1 MHLIY
6 LNQSYKLLRYNFI
19 WEGGYFMHKLLLLI
33 LFECIIFLSCSSKD
47 GLDSGIPKVSVIVN
61 GTFDDKS
68 FNESALNGIKKV
80 KEEFKIELVLK
91 ESSTNSYLSDLEG
104 LKDAGSNLIWLIG
117 YRFSDVAKAVSLQNS
132 EIKYAIIDPVYS
144 EEPIPAN
151 LVGMT
156 FRAQEGAFLTGYIAA
171 KVSKTGKIGF
181 LGGIEGKI
189 VDAFRYGYEAGAK
202 YANKDIKISA
212 HYIGSFDDV
221 EAGRSVATKMY
232 SDGIDI
238 IHHAA
243 GLGGI
248 GAIEVAKELGSGHY
262 IIGVDED
269 QSYLAPNNVIT
280 SATKDVGR
288 SLNIF
293 TSNYLK
299 TNTFEGG
306 RLINYGL
313 KEGVVGFVKNP
324 KMIPFELEKEID
336 NLSSKI
342 INQEIIVPYN
352 KESYEKFLKE

>member
-1 MHLIY
+1 M
-6 LNQSYKLLRYNFI
+6 N
-19 WEGGYFMHKLLLLI
+19 KLLLLI
-33 LFECIIFLSCSSKD
+33 LFDTIIFLSCSGKGS
-47 GLDSGIPKVSVIVN
+47 LESEIPKVSLIID

-91 ESSTNSYLSDLEG
+91 ESSSNSYLSDLEG
-104 LKDAGSNLIWLIG
+104 LKDAGSDLIWLIG
-117 YRFSDVAKAVSLQNS
+117 YRFSDVAKAASLQNS
-132 EIKYAIIDPVYS
+132 DMKYAIVDPVYS
-144 EEPIPAN
+144 SDTIPAN

-156 FRAQEGAFLTGYIAA
+156 FRAQEGAFLTGYIAS
-171 KVSKTGKIGF
+171 KLSKTGKIGF
-181 LGGIEGKI
+181 LGGIESEI

-212 HYIGSFDDV
+212 QYIGSFADI
-221 EAGRSVATKMY
+221 EAGRSVATRMY
-232 SDGIDI
+232 SDEIDI

-280 SATKDVGR
+280 STTKDVGR

-306 RLINYGL
+306 KLINYGL
-313 KEGVVGFVKNP
+313 KEGVVGFVRNP

-336 NLSSKI
+336 SLSNKI
-342 INQEIIVPYN
+342 INKEIIVPSN
-352 KESYEKFLKE
+352 KESYEKFLKEFI

>member
-1 MHLIY
+1 M
-6 LNQSYKLLRYNFI
+6 S
-19 WEGGYFMHKLLLLI
+19 KLLLLI
-33 LFECIIFLSCSSKD
+33 LFESIIFLSCSGKGS
-47 GLDSGIPKVSVIVN
+47 LESGISKVSLIIDGN
-61 GTFDDKS
+61 FDDKS
-68 FNESALNGIKKV
+68 FNESALNGAKKV
-80 KEEFKIELVLK
+80 KEEFNIDLLLK
-91 ESSTNSYLSDLEG
+91 ESSINSYLSDLEG

-117 YRFSDVAKAVSLQNS
+117 YRFSDVAKVVSLQNS
-132 EIKYAIIDPVYS
+132 EVKYAIIDPVYS
-144 EEPIPAN
+144 NEPIPSN

-156 FRAQEGAFLTGYIAA
+156 FRSQEGAFLTGYIAS

-181 LGGIEGKI
+181 LGGIEGEI

-202 YANKDIKISA
+202 YANKDIKIFA
-212 HYIGSFDDV
+212 QYIGSFVDI
-221 EAGRSVATKMY
+221 EAGRSIATKMY
-232 SDGIDI
+232 SDEIDI

-243 GLGGI
+243 GLGGL
-248 GAIEVAKELGSGHY
+248 GAIEIAKELGSGHY

-306 RLINYGL
+306 KLINYGL
-313 KEGVVGFVKNP
+313 KEGVVGFVRNP

-336 NLSSKI
+336 ILSSKI
-342 INQEIIVPYN
+342 INKEIIVPYN
-352 KESYEKFLKE
+352 KESYEKFLEEFI

>member
-1 MHLIY
+1 M
-6 LNQSYKLLRYNFI
+6 N
-19 WEGGYFMHKLLLLI
+19 KLLLLI
-33 LFECIIFLSCSSKD
+33 LFQGVIFLSCSGKS
-47 GLDSGIPKVSVIVN
+47 GLESGIPKVSLVID

-68 FNESALNGIKKV
+68 FNESALNGVKKL
-80 KEEFKIELVLK
+80 KEEFEIELVLK

-117 YRFSDVAKAVSLQNS
+117 YKFSDVAKAVSLQNS
-132 EIKYAIIDPVYS
+132 EMKYAIIDPVYS
-144 EEPIPAN
+144 NEPIPLN

-171 KVSKTGKIGF
+171 KVSKAGKIGF
-181 LGGIEGKI
+181 LGGIEGDI

-202 YANKDIKISA
+202 YANKDIKIFSQ
-212 HYIGSFDDV
+212 YIGSFSDL

-280 SATKDVGR
+280 STTKDVGR
-288 SLNIF
+288 SLNLF

-306 RLINYGL
+306 KLINYGL
-313 KEGVVGFVKNP
+313 KEGVVGFVRNP
-324 KMIPFELEKEID
+324 KMIPFEVEKEID
-336 NLSSKI
+336 SLSSKI
-342 INQEIIVPYN
+342 INKEVIVPYN
-352 KESYEKFLKE
+352 KESYEKFLKEFI

>member
-1 MHLIY
+1 M
-6 LNQSYKLLRYNFI
+6 N
-19 WEGGYFMHKLLLLI
+19 KLLLLI
-33 LFECIIFLSCSSKD
+33 LFDSIIFLSCSGKGS
-47 GLDSGIPKVSVIVN
+47 LESEIPKVSLIID

-68 FNESALNGIKKV
+68 FNESALNGVKKV

-91 ESSTNSYLSDLEG
+91 ESSSNSYLSDLEG
-104 LKDAGSNLIWLIG
+104 LKDAGSDLIWLIG
-117 YRFSDVAKAVSLQNS
+117 YRFSDVAKAASLQNS
-132 EIKYAIIDPVYS
+132 DMKYAIVDPVYS
-144 EEPIPAN
+144 NDPIPAN

-156 FRAQEGAFLTGYIAA
+156 FRAQEGAFLTGYIAS
-171 KVSKTGKIGF
+171 KLSKTGKIGF
-181 LGGIEGKI
+181 LGGIESEI

-212 HYIGSFDDV
+212 QYIGSFADI
-221 EAGRSVATKMY
+221 EAGRSVATRMY
-232 SDGIDI
+232 SDEIDI

-280 SATKDVGR
+280 STTKDVGR

-306 RLINYGL
+306 KLINYGL
-313 KEGVVGFVKNP
+313 KEGVVGFVRNP

-336 NLSSKI
+336 SLSNKI
-342 INQEIIVPYN
+342 INKEIIVPSN
-352 KESYEKFLKE
+352 KESYEKFLKEFI

>member
-1 MHLIY
+1 M
-6 LNQSYKLLRYNFI
+6 N
-19 WEGGYFMHKLLLLI
+19 KLLLLI
-33 LFECIIFLSCSSKD
+33 LFEGIIFLSCSGKGD
-47 GLDSGIPKVSVIVN
+47 LESGNSKVSLIID

-68 FNESALNGIKKV
+68 FNESALNGAKKV

-91 ESSTNSYLSDLEG
+91 ESSANSYLSDLEG
-104 LKDAGSNLIWLIG
+104 LKDAGSDLIWLIG

-132 EIKYAIIDPVYS
+132 DMKYAIIDPVYS
-144 EEPIPAN
+144 TNDPIPAN

-181 LGGIEGKI
+181 LGGIEGEI
-189 VDAFRYGYEAGAK
+189 VNAFRYGYEAGAR
-202 YANKDIKISA
+202 YANKDIKISTQ
-212 HYIGSFDDV
+212 YIGSFVDI
-221 EAGRSVATKMY
+221 EAGRSIATKMY
-232 SDGIDI
+232 SDEIDI

-280 SATKDVGR
+280 STTKDVGR

-306 RLINYGL
+306 KLINYGL
-313 KEGVVGFVKNP
+313 KEGVVGFVRNP

-336 NLSSKI
+336 SLSSKI
-342 INQEIIVPYN
+342 INKEIIVPHD
-352 KESYEKFLKE
+352 KESYDKFLKEFI

>member
-1 MHLIY
+1 M
-6 LNQSYKLLRYNFI
+6 N
-19 WEGGYFMHKLLLLI
+19 KLLLLI
-33 LFECIIFLSCSSKD
+33 LFEGVIFLSCSGKS
-47 GLDSGIPKVSVIVN
+47 GLESGIPKVSLVID

-68 FNESALNGIKKV
+68 FNESALNGVKKL
-80 KEEFKIELVLK
+80 KEEFEIELVLK

-117 YRFSDVAKAVSLQNS
+117 YKFSDVAKAVSLQNS
-132 EIKYAIIDPVYS
+132 EMKYAIIDPVYS
-144 EEPIPAN
+144 NEPIPLN

-181 LGGIEGKI
+181 LGGIEGDI

-202 YANKDIKISA
+202 YANKDIKIFSQ
-212 HYIGSFDDV
+212 YIGSFSDL

-280 SATKDVGR
+280 STTKDVGR
-288 SLNIF
+288 SLNLF

-306 RLINYGL
+306 KLINYGL
-313 KEGVVGFVKNP
+313 KEGVVGFVRNP
-324 KMIPFELEKEID
+324 KMIPFEVEKEID
-336 NLSSKI
+336 SLSSKI
-342 INQEIIVPYN
+342 INKEVIVPYN
-352 KESYEKFLKE
+352 KESYEKFLKEFI

>member
-1 MHLIY
+1 MNKI
-6 LNQSYKLLRYNFI
+6 
-19 WEGGYFMHKLLLLI
+19 LLLI
-33 LFECIIFLSCSSKD
+33 LFEGVIFLSCSGKS
-47 GLDSGIPKVSVIVN
+47 GLESGIPKVSLVID

-68 FNESALNGIKKV
+68 FNESALNGVKKL
-80 KEEFKIELVLK
+80 KEEFEIELVLK

-117 YRFSDVAKAVSLQNS
+117 YKFSDVAKAVSLQNS
-132 EIKYAIIDPVYS
+132 EMKYAIIDPVYS
-144 EEPIPAN
+144 NEPIPAN

-181 LGGIEGKI
+181 LGGIEGDI

-202 YANKDIKISA
+202 YANKDIKIFSQ
-212 HYIGSFDDV
+212 YIGSFSDL

-248 GAIEVAKELGSGHY
+248 GAIEVPKELGSGHY

-280 SATKDVGR
+280 STTKDVGR
-288 SLNIF
+288 SLNLF

-306 RLINYGL
+306 KLINYGL
-313 KEGVVGFVKNP
+313 KEGVVGFVRNP
-324 KMIPFELEKEID
+324 KMIPFEVEKEID
-336 NLSSKI
+336 SLSSKI
-342 INQEIIVPYN
+342 INKEVIVPYN
-352 KESYEKFLKE
+352 KESYEKFLKEFI

>member
-1 MHLIY
+1 M
-6 LNQSYKLLRYNFI
+6 N
-19 WEGGYFMHKLLLLI
+19 KLLLLI
-33 LFECIIFLSCSSKD
+33 LFEGVIFLSCSGKS
-47 GLDSGIPKVSVIVN
+47 GLESGIPKVSLVID

-68 FNESALNGIKKV
+68 FNESALNGVKKL

-117 YRFSDVAKAVSLQNS
+117 YKFSDVAKAVSLQNS
-132 EIKYAIIDPVYS
+132 EMKYAIIDPVYS
-144 EEPIPAN
+144 NEPIPSN

-181 LGGIEGKI
+181 LGGIEGDI

-202 YANKDIKISA
+202 YANKDIKIFSQ
-212 HYIGSFDDV
+212 YIGSFSDI

-280 SATKDVGR
+280 STTKDVGR
-288 SLNIF
+288 SLNLF

-306 RLINYGL
+306 KLINYGL
-313 KEGVVGFVKNP
+313 KEGVVGFVRNP
-324 KMIPFELEKEID
+324 KMIPFEVEKEID
-336 NLSSKI
+336 SLSSKI
-342 INQEIIVPYN
+342 INKEVIVPYN
-352 KESYEKFLKE
+352 KESYEKFLKEFI

>member
-1 MHLIY
+1 M
-6 LNQSYKLLRYNFI
+6 S
-19 WEGGYFMHKLLLLI
+19 KLLLLI
-33 LFECIIFLSCSSKD
+33 LFEGIIFLSCSGKD
-47 GLDSGIPKVSVIVN
+47 GIENRIPKVSLIVN

-68 FNESALNGIKKV
+68 FNESALNGVKKI
-80 KEEFKIELVLK
+80 KEEFEIELVLK

-132 EIKYAIIDPVYS
+132 EMKYAIIDPVYS
-144 EEPIPAN
+144 NEPIPAN

-181 LGGIEGKI
+181 LGGIEGDI

-202 YANKDIKISA
+202 YANKDIKIFSQ
-212 HYIGSFDDV
+212 YIGSFSDL

-288 SLNIF
+288 SLNLF

-306 RLINYGL
+306 KLINYGL
-313 KEGVVGFVKNP
+313 KEGVVGFVRNP
-324 KMIPFELEKEID
+324 KMIPFEVEKEID
-336 NLSSKI
+336 SLSSKI
-342 INQEIIVPYN
+342 INKEVIVPYN
-352 KESYEKFLKE
+352 KESYEKFLKEFI

>member
-1 MHLIY
+1 M
-6 LNQSYKLLRYNFI
+6 N
-19 WEGGYFMHKLLLLI
+19 KLLLLI
-33 LFECIIFLSCSSKD
+33 LFEGVIFLSCSGKS
-47 GLDSGIPKVSVIVN
+47 GLESGIPKVSLVID

-68 FNESALNGIKKV
+68 FNESALNGVKKL
-80 KEEFKIELVLK
+80 KEEFEIELVLK

-117 YRFSDVAKAVSLQNS
+117 YKFSDVAKAVSLQNS
-132 EIKYAIIDPVYS
+132 EMKYAIIDPVYS
-144 EEPIPAN
+144 NEPIPAN

-181 LGGIEGKI
+181 LGGIEGDI

-202 YANKDIKISA
+202 YANKDIKIFSQ
-212 HYIGSFDDV
+212 YIGSFSDL

-280 SATKDVGR
+280 STTKDVGR
-288 SLNIF
+288 SLNLF

-306 RLINYGL
+306 KLINYGL
-313 KEGVVGFVKNP
+313 KEGVVGFVRNP
-324 KMIPFELEKEID
+324 KMIPFEVEKEID
-336 NLSSKI
+336 SLSSKI
-342 INQEIIVPYN
+342 INKEVIVPYN
-352 KESYEKFLKE
+352 KESYEKFLEEFI

>member
-6 LNQSYKLLRYNFI
+6 LNQSYKLLRCNFI

-47 GLDSGIPKVSVIVN
+47 NLDSGIPKVSVIVN

-144 EEPIPAN
+144 DEPIPAN

-221 EAGRSVATKMY
+221 EVGRSVATKMY

-248 GAIEVAKELGSGHY
+248 GAIEVAKELGSGYY

-280 SATKDVGR
+280 SSTKDVGR
-288 SLNIF
+288 ALNIF

-313 KEGVVGFVKNP
+313 KEGVVGFVRNP
-324 KMIPFELEKEID
+324 KIIPFELEKEID
-336 NLSSKI
+336 NISSKI
-342 INQEIIVPYN
+342 INQEIVVPYN

>member
-1 MHLIY
+1 M
-6 LNQSYKLLRYNFI
+6 N
-19 WEGGYFMHKLLLLI
+19 KLLLLI
-33 LFECIIFLSCSSKD
+33 LFESVIFLACSGKGS
-47 GLDSGIPKVSVIVN
+47 LESGIPKLSLMID

-80 KEEFKIELVLK
+80 KEEFKIELILK
-91 ESSTNSYLSDLEG
+91 ESSANSYLSDLEG
-104 LKDAGSNLIWLIG
+104 LKDASSDLIWLIG
-117 YRFSDVAKAVSLQNS
+117 YRFSDVAKAVSLQNP
-132 EIKYAIIDPVYS
+132 EVKYAIIDPVYS
-144 EEPIPAN
+144 NEPIPSN

-181 LGGIEGKI
+181 LGGIEGEI

-202 YANKDIKISA
+202 YANKDINIFSQ
-212 HYIGSFDDV
+212 YIGSFVDI

-232 SDGIDI
+232 SDGIDV

-269 QSYLAPNNVIT
+269 QSYLAPDNIIT
-280 SATKDVGR
+280 STTKDVGR

-306 RLINYGL
+306 KLINYGL
-313 KEGVVGFVKNP
+313 KEGVVGFVRNP

-342 INQEIIVPYN
+342 INKEVVVPYN
-352 KESYEKFLKE
+352 KESYIKFLKEFI

>member
-1 MHLIY
+1 M
-6 LNQSYKLLRYNFI
+6 N
-19 WEGGYFMHKLLLLI
+19 KLLLLI
-33 LFECIIFLSCSSKD
+33 LFEGVIFLSCSGKS
-47 GLDSGIPKVSVIVN
+47 GLESGIPKVSLVID

-68 FNESALNGIKKV
+68 FNESALNGVKKL
-80 KEEFKIELVLK
+80 KEEFEIELVLK

-117 YRFSDVAKAVSLQNS
+117 YKFSDVAKAVSLQNS
-132 EIKYAIIDPVYS
+132 EMKYAIIDPVYS
-144 EEPIPAN
+144 NEPIPSN

-181 LGGIEGKI
+181 LGGIEGDI

-202 YANKDIKISA
+202 YANKDIKIFSQ
-212 HYIGSFDDV
+212 YIGSFSDL

-280 SATKDVGR
+280 STTKDVGR
-288 SLNIF
+288 SLNLF

-306 RLINYGL
+306 KLINYGL
-313 KEGVVGFVKNP
+313 KEGVVGFVRNP
-324 KMIPFELEKEID
+324 KMIPFEVEKEID
-336 NLSSKI
+336 SLSSKI
-342 INQEIIVPYN
+342 INKEVIVPYN
-352 KESYEKFLKE
+352 KESYEKFLKEFI

>member
-1 MHLIY
+1 M
-6 LNQSYKLLRYNFI
+6 NR
-19 WEGGYFMHKLLLLI
+19 LLLLI
-33 LFECIIFLSCSSKD
+33 LFECIIFLSCSGKG
-47 GLDSGIPKVSVIVN
+47 GLESGIPKISLIID

-80 KEEFKIELVLK
+80 KEEFEIDLVLK
-91 ESSTNSYLSDLEG
+91 ESSINSYLSDLEG
-104 LKDAGSNLIWLIG
+104 LKDSGSNLIWLIG
-117 YRFSDVAKAVSLQNS
+117 YRFSDVAKAASLQNP
-132 EIKYAIIDPVYS
+132 EVKYVIIDPVYS
-144 EEPIPAN
+144 SEPISSN
-151 LVGMT
+151 LVGLT

-181 LGGIEGKI
+181 LGGMEGEI

-202 YANKDIKISA
+202 YANKDIKTSVQ
-212 HYIGSFDDV
+212 YIGSFVDI
-221 EAGRSVATKMY
+221 EAGRSIATKMY
-232 SDGIDI
+232 SDEIDI

-248 GAIEVAKELGSGHY
+248 GAIEVAKELGDGHY

-269 QSYLAPNNVIT
+269 QSYLAPNNVVT
-280 SATKDVGR
+280 STTKDVGR
-288 SLNIF
+288 ALNLF

-306 RLINYGL
+306 KLINYGL
-313 KEGVVGFVKNP
+313 KEGIVGFVRNP

-342 INQEIIVPYN
+342 INKEVIVPYN
-352 KESYEKFLKE
+352 KESYENFVKEFI

>member
-1 MHLIY
+1 M
-6 LNQSYKLLRYNFI
+6 S
-19 WEGGYFMHKLLLLI
+19 KLLLLI
-33 LFECIIFLSCSSKD
+33 LFEGIIFLSCSGKD
-47 GLDSGIPKVSVIVN
+47 GIENRIPKVSLIVD

-68 FNESALNGIKKV
+68 FNESALNGVKKI
-80 KEEFKIELVLK
+80 KEEFEIELVLK

-132 EIKYAIIDPVYS
+132 EMKYAIIDPVYS
-144 EEPIPAN
+144 NEPIPAN

-181 LGGIEGKI
+181 LGGIEGDI

-202 YANKDIKISA
+202 YANKDIKIFSQ
-212 HYIGSFDDV
+212 YIGSFSDI

-243 GLGGI
+243 SLAGI
-248 GAIEVAKELGSGHY
+248 GAIEVAKEFGSGHY

-280 SATKDVGR
+280 STTKDVGR
-288 SLNIF
+288 SLYLF

-299 TNTFEGG
+299 TNTFKGG
-306 RLINYGL
+306 KSINYGL
-313 KEGVVGFVKNP
+313 KEGVVGFVRNP
-324 KMIPFELEKEID
+324 NMIPFEVEKEID
-336 NLSSKI
+336 SLSSKI
-342 INQEIIVPYN
+342 INKEVIVPYN
-352 KESYEKFLKE
+352 KESYEKFLEEFI

>member
-1 MHLIY
+1 M
-6 LNQSYKLLRYNFI
+6 N
-19 WEGGYFMHKLLLLI
+19 KLLLLI
-33 LFECIIFLSCSSKD
+33 LFEGVIFLSCSGKS
-47 GLDSGIPKVSVIVN
+47 GLESGIPKVSLVID

-68 FNESALNGIKKV
+68 FNESALNGVKKL
-80 KEEFKIELVLK
+80 KEEFEIELVLK

-117 YRFSDVAKAVSLQNS
+117 YKFSDVAKAVSLQNS
-132 EIKYAIIDPVYS
+132 EMKYAIIDPVYS
-144 EEPIPAN
+144 NEPIPSN

-181 LGGIEGKI
+181 LGGIEGDI

-202 YANKDIKISA
+202 YANKDIKIFSQ
-212 HYIGSFDDV
+212 YIGSFSDL

-243 GLGGI
+243 SLAGI

-280 SATKDVGR
+280 STTKDVGR
-288 SLNIF
+288 SLNLF

-306 RLINYGL
+306 KLINYGL
-313 KEGVVGFVKNP
+313 KEGVVGFVRNP
-324 KMIPFELEKEID
+324 KMIPFEVEKEID
-336 NLSSKI
+336 SLSSKI
-342 INQEIIVPYN
+342 INKEVIVPYN
-352 KESYEKFLKE
+352 KESYEKFLKEFI

>member
-1 MHLIY
+1 M
-6 LNQSYKLLRYNFI
+6 N
-19 WEGGYFMHKLLLLI
+19 KLLLLI
-33 LFECIIFLSCSSKD
+33 LLEGVIFLSCSGKGS
-47 GLDSGIPKVSVIVN
+47 LESGIPKIAVIVG

-80 KEEFKIELVLK
+80 KEEFKIELLLK
-91 ESSTNSYLSDLEG
+91 ESSTSSHLSDLEG
-104 LKDAGSNLIWLIG
+104 LKDAGSNLIWLVG
-117 YRFSDVAKAVSLQNS
+117 YRFSDVAKAVSLQNP
-132 EIKYAIIDPVYS
+132 EVKYAIIDPVYS
-144 EEPIPAN
+144 NEPIPSN

-156 FRAQEGAFLTGYIAA
+156 FRAQEGAFLTGYIAS

-181 LGGIEGKI
+181 LGGIKSEI
-189 VDAFRYGYEAGAK
+189 VDAFKYGYEAGAK
-202 YANKDIKISA
+202 YANKDIKIFTQ
-212 HYIGSFDDV
+212 YIGSFDDL
-221 EAGRSVATKMY
+221 EAGRSIATKMY

-248 GAIEVAKELGSGHY
+248 GAIEVAKELGPGHY

-269 QSYLAPNNVIT
+269 QSYLAPDNVIT
-280 SATKDVGR
+280 SSTKDVGR

-306 RLINYGL
+306 KLINYGL
-313 KEGVVGFVKNP
+313 KEGVIGFVRNP

-336 NLSSKI
+336 ILSSKI
-342 INQEIIVPYN
+342 INKEIIVPYN
-352 KESYEKFLKE
+352 EESYKKFLKEFI

>member
-1 MHLIY
+1 M
-6 LNQSYKLLRYNFI
+6 N
-19 WEGGYFMHKLLLLI
+19 KLLLLI
-33 LFECIIFLSCSSKD
+33 LFEGVIFLSCSGKS
-47 GLDSGIPKVSVIVN
+47 GLESGIPKVSLVID

-68 FNESALNGIKKV
+68 FNESALNGVKKL
-80 KEEFKIELVLK
+80 KEEFEIELVLK

-117 YRFSDVAKAVSLQNS
+117 YKFSDVAKAVSLQNS
-132 EIKYAIIDPVYS
+132 EMKYAIIDPVYS
-144 EEPIPAN
+144 NEPIPSN

-181 LGGIEGKI
+181 LGGIEGDI

-202 YANKDIKISA
+202 YANKDIKIFSQ
-212 HYIGSFDDV
+212 YIGSFSDL

-280 SATKDVGR
+280 SSTKDVGR
-288 SLNIF
+288 SLYLF

-299 TNTFEGG
+299 TNTFDGG
-306 RLINYGL
+306 KLINYGL
-313 KEGVVGFVKNP
+313 KEGVVGFVRNP
-324 KMIPFELEKEID
+324 KMIPFEVEKEID
-336 NLSSKI
+336 SLSSKI
-342 INQEIIVPYN
+342 INKEVIVPYN
-352 KESYEKFLKE
+352 KESYEKFLKEFI

>member
-1 MHLIY
+1 M
-6 LNQSYKLLRYNFI
+6 S
-19 WEGGYFMHKLLLLI
+19 KLLLLI
-33 LFECIIFLSCSSKD
+33 FFESIIFLSCSGKGS
-47 GLDSGIPKVSVIVN
+47 LESGISKVSLIIDGN
-61 GTFDDKS
+61 FDDKS
-68 FNESALNGIKKV
+68 FNESALNGAKKV
-80 KEEFKIELVLK
+80 KEEFNIDLLLK
-91 ESSTNSYLSDLEG
+91 ESSINSYLSDLEG

-117 YRFSDVAKAVSLQNS
+117 YRFSDVAKVVSLQNS
-132 EIKYAIIDPVYS
+132 EVKYAIIDPVYS
-144 EEPIPAN
+144 NEPIPSN

-156 FRAQEGAFLTGYIAA
+156 FRSQEGAFLTGYIAA

-181 LGGIEGKI
+181 LGGIEGEI

-202 YANKDIKISA
+202 YANKDIKIFA
-212 HYIGSFDDV
+212 QYIGSFVDI
-221 EAGRSVATKMY
+221 EAGRSIATKMY
-232 SDGIDI
+232 SDEIDI

-243 GLGGI
+243 GLGGL
-248 GAIEVAKELGSGHY
+248 GAIEIAKELGSGHY

-306 RLINYGL
+306 KLINYGL
-313 KEGVVGFVKNP
+313 KEGVVGFVRNP

-336 NLSSKI
+336 ILSSKI
-342 INQEIIVPYN
+342 INKEIIVPYN
-352 KESYEKFLKE
+352 KESYEKFLEEFI